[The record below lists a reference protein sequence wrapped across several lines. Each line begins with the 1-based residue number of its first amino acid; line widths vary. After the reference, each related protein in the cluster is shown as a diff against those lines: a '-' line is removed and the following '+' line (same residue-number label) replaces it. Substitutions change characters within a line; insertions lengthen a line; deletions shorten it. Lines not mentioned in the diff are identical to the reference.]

1 MATAEWSVCPH
12 LNPQN
17 FSSYPH
23 LMLMMECER
32 GAWWA
37 PVTQARLTHHTT
49 IFPLQV
55 ETVHKWSCINESSG
69 NNWPGSLC
77 GPFQLG
83 QRTDAFSESF
93 DALNLVIIFT
103 NSHCIKSTTGIWL
116 FSPGTIKGL
125 VEYRRRLNLHG
136 KLSMLCSIRR
146 CCCAKFV
153 ANHVAKLQETA
164 ERRN

>member
-1 MATAEWSVCPH
+1 MAIAEWSLCPFPTRFFT
-12 LNPQN
+12 L
-17 FSSYPH
+17 FYPH
-23 LMLMMECER
+23 LILRMECER
-32 GAWWA
+32 VAWWT
-37 PVTQARLTHHTT
+37 PVSKARLTHHTT
-49 IFPLQV
+49 IFPVQV
-55 ETVHKWSCINESSG
+55 KTAHKWRCINKSSV
-69 NNWPGSLC
+69 NNWPGSSC

-83 QRTDAFSESF
+83 QRTDAYSEFF

-103 NSHCIKSTTGIWL
+103 NTQCIRNTTGIWL

-164 ERRN
+164 KRRN